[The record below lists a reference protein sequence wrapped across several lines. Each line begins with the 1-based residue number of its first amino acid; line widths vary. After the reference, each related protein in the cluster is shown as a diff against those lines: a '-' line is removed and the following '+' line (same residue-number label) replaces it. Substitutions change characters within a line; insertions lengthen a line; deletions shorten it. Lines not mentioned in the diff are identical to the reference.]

1 MYLLLLSSL
10 CLASAQL
17 GVIVNPDASYA
28 VTMGGAVVTEL
39 ASAPGGA
46 YLLRYDNIVHSSAD
60 NTLKADAAPS
70 PISGSDVLGA
80 YTGYSVGFNGGVFVA
95 TFRVYAARNAVV
107 FGQSFPGG
115 LSGMSGGDAGG
126 LSSAFPVF
134 GLPKNDLNSPAT
146 GYLTWSGG
154 MCTGRTGVWT
164 DAGLNPGH
172 FSEQSGPI
180 VIFNDTTSIAISPAS
195 GFMTANLN
203 FCSLT
208 GMALGSGLG
217 GMVNEVPPGWTYE
230 TIVVGGVGGVTQ
242 TVVAWGDALL
252 LRGNKTRTK
261 PDADIAVATLGYW
274 TCVCSPL
281 PRPRPR
287 AN

>member
-1 MYLLLLSSL
+1 MGGVVVPQ
-10 CLASAQL
+10 LASAT
-17 GVIVNPDASYA
+17 N
-28 VTMGGAVVTEL
+28 
-39 ASAPGGA
+39 GA
-46 YLLRYDNIVHSSAD
+46 YVLRYDGVVHSSATS
-60 NTLKADAAPS
+60 TLKADASPS

-80 YTGYSVGFNGGVFVA
+80 YTGYSVSFNGGVFVA
-95 TFRVYAARNAVV
+95 TFRVYAERNAVV

-134 GLPKNDLNSPAT
+134 GLPKEDLNYPST

-164 DAGLNPGH
+164 NAGLDHGQ

-180 VIFNDTTSIAISPAS
+180 VIFNDTTSIVISPAS

-230 TIVVGGVGGVTQ
+230 TIVVGGAGGITQ

-274 TCVCSPL
+274 TCVCVQL
-281 PRPRPR
+281 PRAR
-287 AN
+287 ARA